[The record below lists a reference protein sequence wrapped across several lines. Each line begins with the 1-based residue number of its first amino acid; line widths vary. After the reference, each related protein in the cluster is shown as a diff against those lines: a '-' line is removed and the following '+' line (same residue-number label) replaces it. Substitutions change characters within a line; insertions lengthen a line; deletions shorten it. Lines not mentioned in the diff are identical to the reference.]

1 VTLLS
6 GSPGLVLA
14 PSLSTVAVAALLVGL
29 HLAAVRAFRSRV
41 ALAARPVGVAAGVG
55 FALVGVG
62 AWVAVQASS
71 GGIGSS
77 PASRLPSGAFWVA
90 FAAFQL
96 AAQAGFPVA
105 WLDGDGLR
113 APVVGHVVAGTVALV
128 VLLQPGGDVDPIGTY
143 AVSVG
148 PLALVGVA
156 VLAGGERVA
165 RGVFPRLDDARE

>member
-1 VTLLS
+1 
-6 GSPGLVLA
+6 
-14 PSLSTVAVAALLVGL
+14 VG
-29 HLAAVRAFRSRV
+29 
-41 ALAARPVGVAAGVG
+41 ARPVGVAAG
-55 FALVGVG
+55 FAFAVVGVG
-62 AWVAVQASS
+62 AWTAVQASS

-77 PASRLPSGAFWVA
+77 PASRLPSGVFWVG

-105 WLDGDGLR
+105 WLDGDGLL
-113 APVVGHVVAGTVALV
+113 APVAGHVVAGTVALV

-165 RGVFPRLDDARE
+165 RRVLHRAGDAVE